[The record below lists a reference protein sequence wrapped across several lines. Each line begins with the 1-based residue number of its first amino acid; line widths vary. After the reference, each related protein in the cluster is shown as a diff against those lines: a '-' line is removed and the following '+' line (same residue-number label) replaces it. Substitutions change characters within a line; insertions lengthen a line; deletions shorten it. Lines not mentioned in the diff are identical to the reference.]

1 MVKQA
6 LVLRVDKVFLKLLKE
21 MDLKVYFLAQERR
34 VVLVNSPTQWLA
46 FVDNLT
52 KNRYFWFVIF
62 HLST

>member
-52 KNRYFWFVIF
+52 KNRYFLFVIF